1 MSRENRKPRD
11 PLHTDYTPWFPKQ
24 HSQQA
29 EGRDLTLLKHV
40 CQEGGETGQA
50 GGGRERG
57 EKEINNNVDHDH
69 DDNHSERMLTA

>member
-57 EKEINNNVDHDH
+57 EKKKLIT
-69 DDNHSERMLTA
+69 MLTMTMTIIIASVC